1 MRHSFLYREEEKLI
15 KECKGKLFFTFQ
27 HVKRILK
34 SVNTPKDGNLINGNL
49 IKPYVTDIIPIEKW
63 AHNAIDQ
70 VYLKYLHDPIMDSI
84 SGICIFRAEISPLH
98 ESMEKEINEII
109 NELKLERKKNERTI
123 LCS

>member
-27 HVKRILK
+27 HLKRILK
-34 SVNTPKDGNLINGNL
+34 SVNTPKDSNL
-49 IKPYVTDIIPIEKW
+49 IKPYVTDITPIEKW

-70 VYLKYLHDPIMDSI
+70 VYLKYLNNPIFETLT
-84 SGICIFRAEISPLH
+84 GLCIFRVEISPLH
-98 ESMEKEINEII
+98 KSIEKEINEII
-109 NELKLERKKNERTI
+109 SELKLERKKNERDI

>member
-1 MRHSFLYREEEKLI
+1 MRHSFCYREEEKLI

-34 SVNTPKDGNLINGNL
+34 SVNTPKDSNL
-49 IKPYVTDIIPIEKW
+49 IKPYVTDITQIEKW
-63 AHNAIDQ
+63 AHNSIDQ

-84 SGICIFRAEISPLH
+84 SGICIFRVEISPLH

-109 NELKLERKKNERTI
+109 SELKLERKKNERTI

>member
-34 SVNTPKDGNLINGNL
+34 SVNTPKDSNL
-49 IKPYVTDIIPIEKW
+49 IKPYVTDIRPIEKW
-63 AHNAIDQ
+63 AHNSIDQ

>member
-1 MRHSFLYREEEKLI
+1 MRHSFFYREEEKLI

-27 HVKRILK
+27 HLKRILK
-34 SVNTPKDGNLINGNL
+34 SVNTPKTSNITSL
-49 IKPYVTDIIPIEKW
+49 IKPYVTDITQIEKW

-84 SGICIFRAEISPLH
+84 SGICMFRAEISPLH

-109 NELKLERKKNERTI
+109 NELKRERKKNERVV